1 VQLRFFDKATNWI
14 SQRDFLLGDSSH
26 DSAMNRYKTVT
37 VTGLHAPLH
46 AEVAD
51 IRFNINGYRSP
62 YPWSSGTARFD
73 DFSVKVTTISPL
85 IEIGVPAA
93 ALLGITITAAFL
105 LHSRRKN
112 KLQPNS

>member
-1 VQLRFFDKATNWI
+1 
-14 SQRDFLLGDSSH
+14 
-26 DSAMNRYKTVT
+26 MNRYKTVT

-85 IEIGVPAA
+85 VEIGIPAA
-93 ALLGITITAAFL
+93 ALLGIAITAAFL
-105 LHSRRKN
+105 LHSRRKRR
-112 KLQPNS
+112 QPNP